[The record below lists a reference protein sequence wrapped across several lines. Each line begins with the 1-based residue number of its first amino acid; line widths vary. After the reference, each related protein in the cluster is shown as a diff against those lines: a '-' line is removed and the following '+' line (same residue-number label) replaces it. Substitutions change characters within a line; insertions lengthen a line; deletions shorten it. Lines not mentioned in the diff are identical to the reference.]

1 MGRAKSGGGFSGG
14 SSSRS
19 SGGFS
24 GGSRSSGGRSYSS
37 SSRSSGSR
45 GFTSSSSRSVIG
57 KSVSSS
63 RSRGFTPSSGGSFS
77 SGGRVPIYRT
87 GRAPSMGP
95 MYSARRPRRSTGP
108 VIINNYGGMP
118 VTPVRR
124 RSSGAMVGC
133 ATLIVL
139 VIVIAIILA
148 VFTAISSSRPTDS
161 ELSYSTSSEITHST
175 KERTRLSGTTWS
187 NDCYTDELGWISNS
201 ATLTNGLREFY
212 DETGVLPYLY
222 LTDNV
227 NGDTMPTIP
236 EVQSFAETQYDK
248 LFSDEAHFLL
258 VFVESTDLERTGE
271 NFVAGYAVGHQA
283 RTVMDDE
290 AIDILADYIKAYYYQ
305 DGLSDEQYFA
315 NAFSEAGTS
324 MMTVYHSPWI
334 KVAIIFIVAA
344 GAIVVL
350 LIARSIYQK
359 KAQREKEKAEE
370 TERILN
376 TPLEKYGASGTDDL
390 AAKYDTNRANAAGA
404 SAARNAAAN
413 AAAGAQATA
422 QATATAAARP
432 VQAAQAAASQAAGN
446 VGQTMDAAEQAA
458 QRYMSGGAN
467 AAADGAQ
474 AAASAVDEAEAL
486 AAKYNVSQAAAAG
499 ASAATAAADS
509 IAESAVEELSQQQ
522 PDAGGSTPEG

>member
-24 GGSRSSGGRSYSS
+24 GGSRSSGGRSY
-37 SSRSSGSR
+37 SSGSR

-77 SGGRVPIYRT
+77 SGGRVPVYRT

-95 MYSARRPRRSTGP
+95 MYSARRTRRSTGP

-118 VTPVRR
+118 VAPVRR
-124 RSSGAMVGC
+124 RRSGAMIGC
-133 ATLIVL
+133 GTLIVL

-148 VFTAISSSRPTDS
+148 IFTAMTSSRPTDTD
-161 ELSYSTSSEITHST
+161 LSYSASSEITRST
-175 KERTRLSGTTWS
+175 TERTRLSGTNWS

-201 ATLTNGLREFY
+201 ATLTNGLRTFY

-227 NGDTMPTIP
+227 NGNTMPAISD
-236 EVQSFAETQYDK
+236 VQSFAETQYDK

-376 TPLEKYGASGTDDL
+376 TPLEKYGASGQDDL
-390 AAKYDTNRANAAGA
+390 AAKYDTSRANAAGA

-413 AAAGAQATA
+413 VTAEAQTAARTA
-422 QATATAAARP
+422 QAG
-432 VQAAQAAASQAAGN
+432 AAQASQAAGN
-446 VGQTMDAAEQAA
+446 AGQAMDAAEQAA
-458 QRYMSGGAN
+458 QRYMNAGAG
-467 AAADGAQ
+467 AAANGAQ

-486 AAKYNVSQAAAAG
+486 AAKYNVSQATAAG
-499 ASAATAAADS
+499 ANAATAAADS